1 MARGDRLFGLAFLLQ
16 RHAEVIVEIRVVR
29 IDFQGLPVRGH
40 GFVEAALGPPRDAKI
55 VMSHRE
61 SRVELER
68 CAKRGDGFIKMAL
81 SHESVAE
88 IELVVRTRG
97 IGRDCLANQI
107 RCHVVAAGLIGNDA
121 EQMQRVGMIW
131 LRREDLPVE
140 SLGVRQAA
148 GAVVLEREI
157 EGLGNG
163 HIADWSEGSDWSD

>member
-16 RHAEVIVEIRVVR
+16 RHAEVIVEIRVAW
-29 IDFQGLPVRGH
+29 IDFQGLPVRGY
-40 GFVEAALGPPRDAKI
+40 GFVEAALGPPRDAQV

-61 SRVELER
+61 SRVNLER
-68 CAKRGDGFIKMAL
+68 GAKRGDGFVKLAL
-81 SHESVAE
+81 SQKSVAE

-97 IGRDCLANQI
+97 IGRDRLANQI
-107 RCHVVAAGLIGNDA
+107 RCQVVASGLIGNDA

-131 LRREDLPVE
+131 LHREDLPVE

-163 HIADWSEGSDWSD
+163 HLAVWSKGSG